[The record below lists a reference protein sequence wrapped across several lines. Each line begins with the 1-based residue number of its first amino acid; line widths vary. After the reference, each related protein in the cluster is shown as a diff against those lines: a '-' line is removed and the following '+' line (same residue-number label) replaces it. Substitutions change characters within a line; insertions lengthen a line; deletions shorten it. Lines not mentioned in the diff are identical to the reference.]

1 MTEILF
7 RAASRLVAAVLAL
20 GFAGPPALSED
31 RVHDVLYPALAADV
45 KAGKPI
51 TIATYI
57 GLWYEHNEDPERN
70 LYWGALYGHKT
81 MFEVAAGRYRDG
93 RIQPHLPQD
102 YTFVAWRR
110 LQLLEADR
118 DPRRIAVYEMRV
130 TPNARWQSLGVTAPF
145 VVRQVFVV
153 YSDMEQAV
161 RDLAR
166 TAKQDGGVRIRLDDG
181 GEIDIGRDA
190 QIVGYNGHN
199 VYYGEA
205 CGIDA
210 LERLETTS
218 RRTKGLFFF
227 GCRSYQCAPEKFLG
241 EHRIGML
248 FTSSN
253 MAPEGYLSLG
263 LADAI
268 AQGWSGERLRGH
280 LDRIYRRWQ
289 ERGNGSRPGA
299 LFLDESSPR
308 VQERLD

>member
-1 MTEILF
+1 MTDALL
-7 RAASRLVAAVLAL
+7 RSVPRLVAALLAL

-31 RVHDVLYPALAADV
+31 RIHDTLYPALAADV

-57 GLWYEHNEDPERN
+57 GLWYTYNDDPERN

-81 MFEVAAGRYRDG
+81 MFEVAAGRYRNG
-93 RIQPHLPQD
+93 RIQAHLPQD

-110 LQLLEADR
+110 LRLVEADR

-130 TPNARWQSLGVTAPF
+130 APNAEWRALGIEAPF

-153 YSDMEQAV
+153 YSDMERAV
-161 RDLAR
+161 RDLASA
-166 TAKQDGGVRIRLDDG
+166 AKRDEGVRIRLDDG
-181 GEIDIGRDA
+181 GEIDVGRDA
-190 QIVGYNGHN
+190 RILGYSGHN

-205 CGIDA
+205 CGIDD
-210 LERLETTS
+210 LETLEATTS
-218 RRTKGLFFF
+218 RTKGLFFF
-227 GCRSYQCAPEKFLG
+227 GCQSYQCAPEKFLG
-241 EHRIGML
+241 ENRIGML

-289 ERGNGSRPGA
+289 ERGNGTRPGA

-308 VQERLD
+308 IRARLD